1 MQSPVYINA
10 MTGGSDWTK
19 QINEKL
25 AVVARETGLAMA
37 VGSTHAALRNPKM
50 ADTFNIVRQTNPE
63 GMIFSNVGAD
73 VPVER
78 RYNQLNYLRHRHYKF
93 M

>member
-1 MQSPVYINA
+1 
-10 MTGGSDWTK
+10 
-19 QINEKL
+19 
-25 AVVARETGLAMA
+25 MA

-50 ADTFNIVRQTNPE
+50 AESFSIARQINPE

-73 VPVER
+73 VPVEKLSK
-78 RYNQLNYLRHRHYKF
+78 QLIYLKLKRYKF